1 LHISQ
6 PTISRDI
13 YYIYHQKKTW
23 QRKYANELLLEVQN
37 TLYGLSEII
46 KKLWIIVDDPK
57 AEQKE
62 KMKSISIIIQCYNRR
77 LDLLNFEPQVNDL
90 KEYIDTIKREAKDI
104 DRREKTLED
113 YLKKQ
118 KLTQQEIDSA
128 TDPNAVF

>member
-1 LHISQ
+1 
-6 PTISRDI
+6 
-13 YYIYHQKKTW
+13 
-23 QRKYANELLLEVQN
+23 
-37 TLYGLSEII
+37 
-46 KKLWIIVDDPK
+46 LWIIVDDPK

-62 KMKSISIIIQCYNRR
+62 KMKSISIIIQCYNKR

-90 KEYIDTIKREAKDI
+90 KEYMDTIKREAKEI
-104 DRREKTLED
+104 DRREKALED